1 MAENYVPSSYAVS
14 LLEEIKKGYQKMK
27 ESCALFER
35 EHEGFCRRIG
45 LDGDAF
51 NIEAHPDHPAQEVFQ
66 LANLSERDR
75 AMLGEYLGNRE
86 KMYLLEQCVRSIAD
100 DDARRLA
107 EAYYLD
113 RKSQPEIAAEIG
125 RSKSYVSKKLDK
137 AEKDMAKTID
147 RYFEWKYDVPGGKH
161 CPWAGEWER
170 QYMTQRDA
178 EHGIIRLPDFSAI
191 PWMKSLRRM
200 GFL

>member
-1 MAENYVPSSYAVS
+1 MADNYVPSPYAVN
-14 LLEEIKKGYQKMK
+14 LLNEIKKDYQKMK
-27 ESCALFER
+27 DSCSSFER

-45 LDGDAF
+45 LDWDTF
-51 NIEAHPDHPAQEVFQ
+51 SIEAHPDHPAPEVFL

-86 KMYLLEQCVRSIAD
+86 KMYQLEQCVRNIAD

-137 AEKDMAKTID
+137 AEKDMAATIE
-147 RYFEWKYDVPGGKH
+147 RYFEWKYDVPGGTN

-170 QYMTQRDA
+170 QYMTRRDA
-178 EHGIIRLPDFSAI
+178 EHGIIHLPDFSSM
-191 PWMKSLRRM
+191 PWAKSLRRM

>member
-1 MAENYVPSSYAVS
+1 MDENYVPFPHAAS

-35 EHEGFCRRIG
+35 EHDRFCQRIG

-51 NIEAHPDHPAQEVFQ
+51 NIEAHPDHPPQEIFQ
-66 LANLSERDR
+66 LANLSDRDR
-75 AMLGEYLGNRE
+75 TMLGEYLGKRE
-86 KMYLLEQCVRSIAD
+86 KMYLLEQCVRNIID
-100 DDARRLA
+100 DDMRWLA

-137 AEKDMAKTID
+137 AEKDMAATIE

-178 EHGIIRLPDFSAI
+178 EHGIIRFPDFSSM
-191 PWMKSLRRM
+191 PWVKSLRRM